1 MARSARLVVRV
12 VFVPAGPGAAE
23 ARRRVAD
30 VLLGAARSATPA
42 DPPAPVNGAT
52 PDPPD
57 LHMAEP

>member
-30 VLLGAARSATPA
+30 VLLKAARSVTPA
-42 DPPAPVNGAT
+42 DAPTPVNGAT
-52 PDPPD
+52 PDPSG
-57 LHMAEP
+57 LHMADP